1 VDSLPGAVSLARAL
15 LSLSRARQTGVLHV
29 ATEIGGCWLVIV
41 DGVPRA
47 ASALPGRD
55 DTLGDA
61 LVREG
66 ALDPHAHHEALR
78 RSERTYGP
86 VGHWLVDAGLVGRP
100 ALELALRR
108 QLRDRVL
115 HVFACQT
122 LDYRFELRA
131 PAPDAPLIEE
141 PVGTADLVLA
151 AMRAQVATWTRE
163 RLLAAVEP
171 GELRATAL
179 GTMLAREAA
188 LWPEEAAVTAL
199 LAQGTTLERVLQLTG
214 GAPRALRLLAAMSLL
229 SAVAAR
235 PTREQRFSLL
245 VRKRE
250 QLRHC
255 ASPRALLDLPN
266 DAAPAEARRALRRL
280 ASRLHPDA
288 FGPHATDAV
297 RRASSEVLGALIDAE
312 HELRT
317 EAPLPMRVRSHQAH

>member
-29 ATEIGGCWLVIV
+29 ATELGGCWLALVG
-41 DGVPRA
+41 GVPRA
-47 ASALPGRD
+47 ASALPGLD

-66 ALDPHAHHEALR
+66 ALDPAAHHEALQ

-86 VGHWLVDAGLVGRP
+86 VGYWLVDAGLVGRP

-115 HVFACQT
+115 HVFACQS
-122 LDYRFELRA
+122 LDYRFEPGA
-131 PAPDAPLIEE
+131 PAPEVPLIEE

-151 AMRAQVATWTRE
+151 AMRAQVATWTRA
-163 RLLAAVEP
+163 RLLATVEP

-179 GTMLAREAA
+179 GSMLAREAA
-188 LWPEEAAVTAL
+188 LWPEEAAVAAL
-199 LAQGTTLERVLQLTG
+199 LAHGTTLERVLEVTR
-214 GAPRALRLLAAMSLL
+214 GALRALRLLAAMTLL
-229 SAVAAR
+229 SAITTG
-235 PTREQRFSLL
+235 PTRDQRFSLL

-255 ASPRALLDLPN
+255 ASPRALLDLPS

-280 ASRLHPDA
+280 ARSLHPDA
-288 FGPHATDAV
+288 FGPHVPEAV

-317 EAPLPMRVRSHQAH
+317 EAPRPVGVRSV